1 MEVVTFELG
10 LGGFMEVVTFELG
23 LGGLD
28 NCYWQSFLS
37 L

>member
-23 LGGLD
+23 LGSLD